1 MAKDAYRGFPTH
13 WGDANAPARTASGQ
27 PSDLEG
33 LFGPRSLFWTVWQ
46 EQAQL
51 LGAGRAILLQLAH
64 PLVAAGVADHS
75 SFQTDPLGRLQRTL
89 NMMLTIVFGDRA
101 RAEAMLR
108 QFHAVHVPIQGQ
120 LPDPA
125 GPFAA
130 GVAYRA
136 QDPTL
141 KLWVHA
147 TLMDTGLLVYERFV
161 RPLSPTEREAFYQDS
176 RLLARR
182 EGIHDSL
189 IPPTFQDF
197 NAYMARMLTS
207 DELTVSDTARA
218 LAYDVFHPRVWLP
231 LRLAAQ
237 VSQWV
242 TAGLLPGPVREAYRL
257 PWSPRHE
264 ALLVGLSR
272 VTRLGI
278 PLLPPLLRLMPQARA
293 ATSRLRRSRP
303 ED

>member
-1 MAKDAYRGFPTH
+1 MA
-13 WGDANAPARTASGQ
+13 
-27 PSDLEG
+27 
-33 LFGPRSLFWTVWQ
+33 

-101 RAEAMLR
+101 QAEGMLR

-130 GVAYRA
+130 GVGYRA
-136 QDPTL
+136 QDQAL

-161 RPLSPTEREAFYQDS
+161 RPLSPAERDAFYQDS

-182 EGIHDSL
+182 EGIPESL
-189 IPPTFQDF
+189 IPPTLHDF
-197 NAYMARMLTS
+197 DGYMARMLTS
-207 DELTVSDTARA
+207 DELTVSATARA
-218 LAYDVFHPRVWLP
+218 LAYDVFHPRVWLG
-231 LRLAAQ
+231 LRLAAL

-242 TAGLLPGPVREAYRL
+242 TAGLLPDRLRQAYGL
-257 PWSPRHE
+257 AWSPRHE

-272 VTRLGI
+272 VARPAI
-278 PLLPPLLRLMPQARA
+278 PLLPAPLRLMPQARA
-293 ATSRLRRSRP
+293 ATARLRTGPSSP
-303 ED
+303 T